1 MSVSSATLPQRQ
13 RWPHVTGQEERMKA
27 RLCLGAALALLLAVA
42 APAFAQNHQLL
53 QGTQIR
59 LTLQNGLSTS
69 VAREGDPFTAV
80 VAEPV
85 LLGNQVVLPAGAKVN
100 GTIGSIVRPRRFG
113 IFRGQSSMN
122 ITFHSIEID
131 RREYPVQMSLLGLTA
146 GTGRGNGDSRKDLKI
161 EEGTVVHQRRDVK
174 SVATDVALGMG
185 GGSVVGSIFSNV
197 WRGFWI
203 GTAGSAAYV
212 IIKKGKDLE
221 LPAQTGLLV
230 RMDNTLEVPPL
241 AAALASPQAQP

>member
-1 MSVSSATLPQRQ
+1 
-13 RWPHVTGQEERMKA
+13 MKA
-27 RLCLGAALALLLAVA
+27 RLCLGVAIALLLAA
-42 APAFAQNHQLL
+42 AVPASAQNHQLL

-69 VAREGDPFTAV
+69 VARDGDPFTAV
-80 VAEPV
+80 VVEPV
-85 LLGNQVVLPAGAKVN
+85 LIGTQVVLPAGAKVN
-100 GTIGSIVRPRRFG
+100 GTIGAIVRPRHFG
-113 IFRGQSSMN
+113 LVRGQSSMN

-131 RREYPVQMSLLGLTA
+131 RREYPVQMSLLALTE
-146 GTGRGNGDSRKDLKI
+146 GTGRGTGDGRKDLKI

-185 GGSVVGSIFSNV
+185 GGSVVGAIFSHV
-197 WRGFWI
+197 LRGFVI

-212 IIKKGKDLE
+212 IVKKGKDVE

-241 AAALASPQAQP
+241 TAVLASPQAQP

>member
-1 MSVSSATLPQRQ
+1 
-13 RWPHVTGQEERMKA
+13 MKA

-42 APAFAQNHQLL
+42 VPASAQNHQLL

-85 LLGNQVVLPAGAKVN
+85 LVGTQVVLPAGAKVN
-100 GTIGSIVRPRRFG
+100 GTIGSIVRPRHFG
-113 IFRGQSSMN
+113 ILRGQSSMN

-131 RREYPVQMSLLGLTA
+131 RREYPVQMSLLALTQS
-146 GTGRGNGDSRKDLKI
+146 TGRANGDSRKDLKI

-174 SVATDVALGMG
+174 TVATDVALGMG
-185 GGSVVGSIFSNV
+185 GGSIVGEVFSHVLRGFVIGTVGS
-197 WRGFWI
+197 
-203 GTAGSAAYV
+203 TAYV
-212 IIKKGKDLE
+212 IVKKGRDVE

-241 AAALASPQAQP
+241 TAVLASPQAQP

>member
-1 MSVSSATLPQRQ
+1 
-13 RWPHVTGQEERMKA
+13 MKA

-42 APAFAQNHQLL
+42 VPASAQNHQLL

-85 LLGNQVVLPAGAKVN
+85 LLGNQVLLPAGTRVN
-100 GTIGSIVRPRRFG
+100 GTIGSIIRPRHFG
-113 IFRGQSSMN
+113 IIRGQSSMN

-131 RREYPVQMSLLGLTA
+131 RREYPVQMSLLALTESSGRA
-146 GTGRGNGDSRKDLKI
+146 TGDTRKDLKI
-161 EEGTVVHQRRDVK
+161 EEGTVVHERRDVK

-185 GGSVVGSIFSNV
+185 GGSVVGEIFSHV
-197 WRGFWI
+197 LRGFVI
-203 GTAGSAAYV
+203 GTVGSAAYV
-212 IIKKGKDLE
+212 MVKKGKDLE

-241 AAALASPQAQP
+241 AAVLASPQAQP

>member
-1 MSVSSATLPQRQ
+1 
-13 RWPHVTGQEERMKA
+13 MKA

-42 APAFAQNHQLL
+42 VPASAQNHQLL

-85 LLGNQVVLPAGAKVN
+85 LVGTQVVLPVGAKVN
-100 GTIGSIVRPRRFG
+100 GTIGSIVRPRHFG
-113 IFRGQSSMN
+113 ILRGQSSMN

-131 RREYPVQMSLLGLTA
+131 RREYPVQMSLLALTQSS
-146 GTGRGNGDSRKDLKI
+146 GRANGDSRKDLKI

-185 GGSVVGSIFSNV
+185 GGSIVGEVFSHVLRGFVIGTVGS
-197 WRGFWI
+197 
-203 GTAGSAAYV
+203 TAYV
-212 IIKKGKDLE
+212 IVKKGRDVE

-241 AAALASPQAQP
+241 TAVLASPQAQP